1 LDLGAGVKFIGKAQ
15 EALARVGFEYA
26 EGFDLV
32 EWRSVCDR
40 MIALRD
46 GLRLKRV

>member
-1 LDLGAGVKFIGKAQ
+1 LDLGGGVKFIGKAQ

-32 EWRSVCDR
+32 EWQSVCDR

-46 GLRLKRV
+46 ALRLKTV